1 MDNTPRTPYTD
12 QKVKTVQTLELSCP
26 SMDQNVLFEHPRVFL
41 KMKNNRVT
49 CPYCE
54 TTYVFG
60 EPDHE

>member
-1 MDNTPRTPYTD
+1 MDNTHANTYTD
-12 QKVKTVQTLELSCP
+12 PKVKTVQTQELSCP
-26 SMDQNVLFEHPRVFL
+26 SIDEPVLFDHPRVYL

-60 EPDHE
+60 EPNHE